1 MKKKDSPINKI
12 LDAVKEVLKKENK
25 IKKQRITC
33 KKCGKTRD
41 YLLRKKPNYC
51 TWCGHKFTFLE
62 KLTFRS

>member
-1 MKKKDSPINKI
+1 MKKEKQ
-12 LDAVKEVLKKENK
+12 

-62 KLTFRS
+62 KLTFHS